1 MEEQGRQFI
10 IRWTNGSQGRQLP
23 VHIFSAMTRR
33 PRLLIG
39 DRVLAVADPDQVVFL
54 PGQIIGAQDSGLV
67 VRFCD
72 GQVSV
77 SSGGRSFLFFCSL
90 CVSVHVRVYVYI
102 CMRVCVCVCVG
113 SGEKDIEWRIVVS
126 LYNYWGFI
134 VLLIL

>member
-1 MEEQGRQFI
+1 MKGVEEQGRQFI

-77 SSGGRSFLFFCSL
+77 SSGGLSFLFFCS
-90 CVSVHVRVYVYI
+90 
-102 CMRVCVCVCVG
+102 VCVCTYVCVYIYICVCLCMCVCVYVCVCACVHVCVCACMRACW
-113 SGEKDIEWRIVVS
+113 KW
-126 LYNYWGFI
+126 
-134 VLLIL
+134 